1 MLGNDEQEVRPELLA
16 GLDQVLHTFEHSAVR
31 ARWNNEGKGVATL
44 DQGAENVKAAC
55 RELRKSLLSFR
66 KIQENEDRIGAIIRA
81 EGPCTMKI
89 KQDTYVVTIAVHGD
103 GQAPTVGEASLPERT
118 ITRVHSGTV
127 KINSHTTVYM
137 VLLGQ

>member
-55 RELRKSLLSFR
+55 HSRE
-66 KIQENEDRIGAIIRA
+66 
-81 EGPCTMKI
+81 
-89 KQDTYVVTIAVHGD
+89 
-103 GQAPTVGEASLPERT
+103 
-118 ITRVHSGTV
+118 
-127 KINSHTTVYM
+127 
-137 VLLGQ
+137 

>member
-1 MLGNDEQEVRPELLA
+1 MLGNDEQEIRPESLA

-66 KIQENEDRIGAIIRA
+66 KV
-81 EGPCTMKI
+81 
-89 KQDTYVVTIAVHGD
+89 KQLKL
-103 GQAPTVGEASLPERT
+103 GESDAR
-118 ITRVHSGTV
+118 
-127 KINSHTTVYM
+127 
-137 VLLGQ
+137 